1 MRVLV
6 LLKLCSLISLSLFM
20 HNSLCKVVVEQ
31 GEKFF
36 YLDDD
41 TRMSLKVV
49 NHSLVVGI
57 QKDDV
62 GAVILGFGK
71 EHRE

>member
-1 MRVLV
+1 MPFQRIF
-6 LLKLCSLISLSLFM
+6 KTCALICLIQYTLYSR
-20 HNSLCKVVVEQ
+20 VVVED

-36 YLDDD
+36 YLDEDS
-41 TRMSLKVV
+41 RMSLKVV

-57 QKDDV
+57 QKDVV

-71 EHRE
+71 SERE